1 MNVMTKRGQLDNVVT
16 YEHMC
21 DTMADLNS
29 VSFEESTIGSTAI
42 VLQGDSGSMEVYI
55 ANGAHEWKLLN
66 IAGGGGSDSDTPQPD
81 ADGLLPYSYF
91 EEKYAWQRPA
101 WLPDLDSLTLP
112 DDFDG
117 VYLTFDNTTAL
128 KQAGL
133 TIGTAAN
140 GEQFSIELGT
150 VENGSFVADSSE
162 TYTMD
167 SNAASKTVVIDY
179 SAFDEDYVVARVL
192 PVETHLTHVC
202 FARFTA
208 ADSRV
213 IKGIENLCV
222 ERRGR
227 LPYFHSRPSGDQSG
241 TNKAEWITRVML
253 KDATPFGLEEPLTET
268 EFSHLYENGYSLQY
282 IDLSQF
288 DTSEWTI
295 TSLVQTFFYCTAL
308 KYLDCS
314 YFNTNN
320 WQITS
325 ATNCFE
331 GLYSVSTIN
340 VSTWDV
346 SNWVNPKIDGMFSE
360 CYEMIQLDL
369 STWDVSNWGS
379 VNLGYTF
386 GSDGRLQVLKI
397 NNWDVSA
404 WTSVSLASCFYQDY
418 MLKYIPIQDWH
429 PSSSLEVTNCYC
441 MMEACQDITS
451 FSLSNWA
458 STKWYQANP
467 SFSGF
472 AQSCWQL
479 KSCDLSAIDI
489 SDSSWS
495 EKKSTSNA
503 AACLFRWCHQLVDLK
518 CPQGGF
524 DGQLNL
530 TACYQLSH
538 DSLMNIINNLRD
550 RSETTAATITLGPLK
565 FKLTLAEIA
574 IAVDKNYTIA

>member
-29 VSFEESTIGSTAI
+29 VPFEESTIGSTAI

-66 IAGGGGSDSDTPQPD
+66 IAGGGGSDTPQPD

-91 EEKYAWQRPA
+91 EEKYAWQRPE

-128 KQAGL
+128 KEAGL
-133 TIGTAAN
+133 TIGTTDTNAS
-140 GEQFSIELGT
+140 FSIELGT
-150 VENGSFVADSSE
+150 VENGVFTADSSE
-162 TYTMD
+162 TYTM
-167 SNAASKTVVIDY
+167 SSGASSKTVVIDY
-179 SAFDEDYVVARVL
+179 SSLEDDYVVARVL
-192 PVETHLTHVC
+192 PIETHLSCVC

-208 ADSRV
+208 SDSRI

-227 LPYFHSRPSGDQSG
+227 LPYFHSRLAGDQSG
-241 TNKAEWITRVML
+241 TNKAEWVTWVML
-253 KDATPFGLEEPLTET
+253 KDATPFGLEEPLTGT
-268 EFSHLYENGYSLQY
+268 DFSSFYKNGYSLQY

-295 TSLVQTFFYCTAL
+295 TSLAGTFMYCTAL

-314 YFNTNN
+314 HFDTTN
-320 WQITS
+320 WVITD
-325 ATNCFE
+325 ATGCFE
-331 GLYSVSTIN
+331 GLYAVSTIN

-346 SNWVNPKIDGMFSE
+346 SNWDNPSLDSTFSE

-369 STWDVSNWGS
+369 STWNVSNWES
-379 VNLGYTF
+379 CLLLYTF
-386 GSDGRLQVLKI
+386 GNDGRIQIIKM
-397 NNWDVSA
+397 NNWDIST
-404 WTSVSLASCFYQDY
+404 WTSINFSSCFYENY

-429 PSSSLEVTNCYC
+429 PSSSLVVTSCYRTI
-441 MMEACQDITS
+441 EGCQDITS
-451 FSLSNWA
+451 FSLTNWVN
-458 STKWYQANP
+458 TKWYQNNP
-467 SFSGF
+467 STSGF

-495 EKKSTSNA
+495 EKKSTSNPA
-503 AACLFRWCHQLVDLK
+503 TSLFKWCHQLVDLK

-524 DGQLNL
+524 DGTLNL